1 MKVETSLVARLTQRG
16 NLTLWKPP
24 LAAARQGGDGE
35 LATGVC
41 SVNTSIPRQPAPT
54 SHKLLPTNLSKEKK
68 VKPLLSTDE
77 PLCENNKLA
86 CGDSICISKDL
97 FCDGKKD
104 CTDGSDENA
113 CGEYSVQS
121 TAFPNN

>member
-1 MKVETSLVARLTQRG
+1 MFKRDNVHLDIAIHQTMPGMGSKGKFWSYNAQAIAESQGRKTVKVETSLVPRLTQRG

-54 SHKLLPTNLSKEKK
+54 SHKLLPTNLSKE
-68 VKPLLSTDE
+68 PDR
-77 PLCENNKLA
+77 
-86 CGDSICISKDL
+86 
-97 FCDGKKD
+97 
-104 CTDGSDENA
+104 
-113 CGEYSVQS
+113 
-121 TAFPNN
+121 